1 MYLQNKWRQNQQ
13 DMVFITFCVV
23 PKYVYTHTPIHL
35 HTYMYLGNHIIS
47 AHSNLSPLN
56 W

>member
-23 PKYVYTHTPIHL
+23 PKLKSMYTHIHL
-35 HTYMYLGNHIIS
+35 YIYIHTCIWEII
-47 AHSNLSPLN
+47 
-56 W
+56 

>member
-1 MYLQNKWRQNQQ
+1 MYITKGGKINNTWG
-13 DMVFITFCVV
+13 FITFCVV
-23 PKYVYTHTPIHL
+23 PKYVYTHTPIHS

-47 AHSNLSPLN
+47 AHINLSPLN